1 MQTEIQ
7 TMPFHTSTCPPKTP
21 DIKQSGGYHAVFTSA
36 SRCLSII
43 LSFFL
48 RIFRSPFL
56 AISQTNQH
64 RMHIHILHTYIK
76 SAAITLTHKAV
87 PSLGQWK
94 TVAMAAHPE
103 PCCRMIRRV
112 MLLNQPPFSALL
124 CSSSNKERHYHR
136 TTERDKLLCYSCF
149 QDAVYEATLMILCY
163 L

>member
-1 MQTEIQ
+1 M
-7 TMPFHTSTCPPKTP
+7 P

-48 RIFRSPFL
+48 CIFRSPFF

-76 SAAITLTHKAV
+76 SAAITLTHKAA

-124 CSSSNKERHYHR
+124 CSALAVIKKNIISGQRKEINYYVSLVFLRRISSVWSNSNDIVSFVRLQHSIN
-136 TTERDKLLCYSCF
+136 LPIC
-149 QDAVYEATLMILCY
+149 
-163 L
+163 